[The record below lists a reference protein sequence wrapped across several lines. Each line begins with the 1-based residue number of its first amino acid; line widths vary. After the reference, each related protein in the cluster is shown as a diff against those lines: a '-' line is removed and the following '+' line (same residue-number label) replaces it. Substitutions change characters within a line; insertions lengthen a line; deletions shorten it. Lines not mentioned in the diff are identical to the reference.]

1 MKRPRYFEWIAGDD
15 IGEIV
20 TLESIENVDGEII
33 YNFDNDDSC
42 NQRFISK
49 VTGSEFDLK
58 DKFMVEINS
67 PSNPWTVE
75 EEKPRIY
82 SDRSMSENVEI
93 PSLKDIVTNGQG
105 GSGSNIILV
114 PPKMRQKLIDLP
126 TIEEYGIKSESSLTY
141 ESVKGE
147 GSAASPVSDVPENA
161 SVIKEDVSESKPS
174 ESELESNSKR
184 EEPSD
189 ETSKGGFDPIS
200 ILVSGCKKHPT
211 DVSMTLTVNLPSK
224 TIYAIADSEFENGS
238 DKFIECVVKGIEIDA
253 IIDAFKVALKS
264 SYSQME

>member
-20 TLESIENVDGEII
+20 TLESIEDVDGEII

-58 DKFMVEINS
+58 GKFMVEINS

-105 GSGSNIILV
+105 GSGSDIILV

-126 TIEEYGIKSESSLTY
+126 TIEEYGIESESSPVNEPAKDETP
-141 ESVKGE
+141 V
-147 GSAASPVSDVPENA
+147 ASPVPDVPENT
-161 SVIKEDVSESKPS
+161 SLIEENDSESKPS
-174 ESELESNSKR
+174 EPELKSNSKR
-184 EEPSD
+184 EESSD

-211 DVSMTLTVNLPSK
+211 DVSMTLTVNLPSR

>member
-58 DKFMVEINS
+58 GKFMVEINS

-105 GSGSNIILV
+105 GSGSDIILV
-114 PPKMRQKLIDLP
+114 PPKMRQKLIELP
-126 TIEEYGIKSESSLTY
+126 TIEEYGIKPESSPLH
-141 ESVKGE
+141 ESVKDE
-147 GSAASPVSDVPENA
+147 GSTAPPVPDVQEN
-161 SVIKEDVSESKPS
+161 VPMIKEESSDSNPS
-174 ESELESNSKR
+174 EPEQESNSER
-184 EEPSD
+184 EESSD
-189 ETSKGGFDPIS
+189 EKSKGGFDPIS

-211 DVSMTLTVNLPSK
+211 DVSMTLTVNLPSR

-238 DKFIECVVKGIEIDA
+238 DKFIECVVKGIEVGA

-264 SYSQME
+264 TYSQIE

>member
-20 TLESIENVDGEII
+20 TLESIEDVDGEII

-58 DKFMVEINS
+58 GKFMVEINS

-105 GSGSNIILV
+105 GSGSDIILV

-126 TIEEYGIKSESSLTY
+126 TIEEYGIKSESSPVN
-141 ESVKGE
+141 EPAKDEIPVV
-147 GSAASPVSDVPENA
+147 SPVPDVPENA
-161 SVIKEDVSESKPS
+161 SVIEEDASESKPS
-174 ESELESNSKR
+174 EPELESNSKR

-211 DVSMTLTVNLPSK
+211 DVYMTLTVNLPSR